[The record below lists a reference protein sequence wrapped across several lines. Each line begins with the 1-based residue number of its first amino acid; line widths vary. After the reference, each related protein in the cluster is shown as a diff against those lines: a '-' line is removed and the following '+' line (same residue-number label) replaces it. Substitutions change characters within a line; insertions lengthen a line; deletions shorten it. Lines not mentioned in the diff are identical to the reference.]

1 VRIIKPL
8 SVAMG
13 TMILFSVLPMVIQT
27 SMQSA
32 YAVEKIDTIKV
43 SPRD

>member
-1 VRIIKPL
+1 MRIIKPL

-32 YAVEKIDTIKV
+32 YAVEYRYNKSFPK
-43 SPRD
+43 RD